1 MLKKQKNIFKKLNV
15 KEIKIYEKINVGEIE
30 ILKKKLNVGEI

>member
-15 KEIKIYEKINVGEIE
+15 KEIKIYEKKNVGEIE
-30 ILKKKLNVGEI
+30 ILKNKLNVGEI